1 MGIRFLG
8 FSLPHVGDIAGLIGM
23 HDLIYFLD
31 TTQSQKP

>member
-8 FSLPHVGDIAGLIGM
+8 FSLPHVGDIGM